1 MVIDRG
7 WGWGWKQAR
16 EDGKMLVKRY
26 KYPLI
31 ILINSGDLTYSIVTV
46 INSTVLD
53 TRKLLNKYNLNVIN
67 TDTHTNVNYVTGSN
81 C

>member
-1 MVIDRG
+1 MVTDRG
-7 WGWGWKQAR
+7 YGWGWKQGR
-16 EDGKMLVKRY
+16 EDGKILVKRY

-53 TRKLLNKYNLNVIN
+53 T
-67 TDTHTNVNYVTGSN
+67 
-81 C
+81 